1 MQRAMPSPKFSAW
14 LPGPEGEG
22 ITRHERLKYS
32 HSIPKGWNERLF
44 FSWLYERRCS
54 VWWLNFWYIQQR
66 KYSQSRGLFWILS
79 YLRSFSPSCWNTQLD
94 LRMKEST
101 SQRDLM
107 VISSVMHARLKA
119 STKIREKCFGRL
131 SFADDAAV
139 TTHSED
145 ELQQLMNRG
154 LSAWKKHQ

>member
-1 MQRAMPSPKFSAW
+1 
-14 LPGPEGEG
+14 
-22 ITRHERLKYS
+22 
-32 HSIPKGWNERLF
+32 
-44 FSWLYERRCS
+44 
-54 VWWLNFWYIQQR
+54 
-66 KYSQSRGLFWILS
+66 
-79 YLRSFSPSCWNTQLD
+79 
-94 LRMKEST
+94 MKEST

-154 LSAWKKHQ
+154 LSAWKKTPVTGQDVLSPPDIKIFNQQFDAFIILHTSVTLSR